1 MVCND
6 CPRRCGVD
14 RAINH
19 GFCKMG
25 ELPVVARAALHY
37 WEEPPI
43 SGTRGSGAVFFSGC
57 NMQCVYCQNR
67 EISRGGKGKEVTVE
81 RLREIYGELI
91 AQGAH
96 NINLV
101 TGTHFVRPIAASL
114 SPALPVPVV
123 WNCGGYESIEALR
136 LLEGKVQI
144 YLPDLKYA
152 DNALAVKYSNA
163 PHYFETATAAI
174 LEMFRQVGP
183 YQTDENGL
191 LTSGVVLRHMMLP
204 GCLENTKKVIDWVAA
219 TFSAGDILFS
229 FMSQYT
235 PNGACTADG
244 LGRRLT
250 PEEYAE
256 AADYLFAAGI
266 EDGFMQELSSAKEEY
281 VPPFDLTGV

>member
-1 MVCND
+1 M
-6 CPRRCGVD
+6 
-14 RAINH
+14 
-19 GFCKMG
+19 
-25 ELPVVARAALHY
+25 PVVARAALHY

-43 SGTRGSGAVFFSGC
+43 SGSSGSGAVFFSGC

-67 EISRGGKGKEVTVE
+67 EISRGGKGKEVTVD

-101 TGTHFVRPIAASL
+101 TGSHFVRPIVQSL

-123 WNCGGYESIEALR
+123 WNCGGYERLESLR
-136 LLEGKVQI
+136 LLDGKVQI

-152 DNALAVKYSNA
+152 DNALAVKYSSA
-163 PHYFETATAAI
+163 PGYFETATAAVR
-174 LEMFRQVGP
+174 EMFRQVGP
-183 YQTDENGL
+183 YKTDEDGML
-191 LTSGVVLRHMMLP
+191 KSGVVLRHLLLP
-204 GCLENTKKVIDWVAA
+204 GCLDNTKKVIDWVSSNFAP
-219 TFSAGDILFS
+219 GDILFS

-235 PNGACTADG
+235 PNGACSADE

-250 PEEYAE
+250 QEEYDE

>member
-1 MVCND
+1 MVCSD
-6 CPRRCGVD
+6 CPRLCGVD
-14 RAINH
+14 RAKQH
-19 GFCKMG
+19 GFCRMG

-43 SGTRGSGAVFFSGC
+43 SGSSGSGAVFFSGC

-67 EISRGGKGKEVTVE
+67 EISRGGKGKEVTVD

-101 TGTHFVRPIAASL
+101 TGSHFVRPIAQSL

-123 WNCGGYESIEALR
+123 WNCGGYERLESLR
-136 LLEGKVQI
+136 LLDGKVQI

-152 DNALAVKYSNA
+152 DNALAVKYSSA
-163 PHYFETATAAI
+163 PGYFETATAAVR
-174 LEMFRQVGP
+174 EMFRQVGP
-183 YQTDENGL
+183 YKTDEDGL
-191 LTSGVVLRHMMLP
+191 LKSGVVLRHLLLP
-204 GCLENTKKVIDWVAA
+204 GCLDNTKKVIDWVSSNFAP
-219 TFSAGDILFS
+219 GDILFS

-235 PNGACTADG
+235 PNGAYSADE

-250 PEEYAE
+250 QEEYDE

>member
-1 MVCND
+1 MVCSD

-14 RAINH
+14 RATNH

-25 ELPVVARAALHY
+25 ELPVVARAALHD

-101 TGTHFVRPIAASL
+101 TGSHFVRPIAASL

-123 WNCGGYESIEALR
+123 WNCGGYESSEALR
-136 LLEGKVQI
+136 LLDGKVQI

-163 PHYFETATAAI
+163 PDYFETATAAI
-174 LEMFRQVGP
+174 REMFRQVGP
-183 YQTDENGL
+183 CQTDENGL

-204 GCLENTKKVIDWVAA
+204 GCVENTKKVIDWVAD
-219 TFSAGDILFS
+219 TFSDGDILFS

-235 PNGACTADG
+235 PNGTCTADA

-250 PEEYAE
+250 PEEYAA

>member
-1 MVCND
+1 MVCSD
-6 CPRRCGVD
+6 CPRLCGVD
-14 RAINH
+14 RAKQH
-19 GFCKMG
+19 GFCGMG
-25 ELPVVARAALHY
+25 ERPVVARAALHY

-43 SGTRGSGAVFFSGC
+43 SGSSGSGAVFFSGC

-67 EISRGGKGKEVTVE
+67 EISRGGKGKEVTVA

-101 TGTHFVRPIAASL
+101 TGSHFVRPIVQSL

-123 WNCGGYESIEALR
+123 WNCGGYERLESLR
-136 LLEGKVQI
+136 LLDGKVQI

-152 DNALAVKYSNA
+152 DNALAVKYSSA
-163 PHYFETATAAI
+163 PGYFETATAAVR
-174 LEMFRQVGP
+174 EMFRQVGP
-183 YQTDENGL
+183 YKTDEDGML
-191 LTSGVVLRHMMLP
+191 KSGVVLRHLLLP
-204 GCLENTKKVIDWVAA
+204 GCLENTKKVIDWVSS
-219 TFSAGDILFS
+219 TFAPGDILFS

-235 PNGACTADG
+235 PNGECSADE

-250 PEEYAE
+250 QEEYDE

>member
-1 MVCND
+1 MVCSD

-14 RAINH
+14 RATNH
-19 GFCKMG
+19 GFCRMG

-57 NMQCVYCQNR
+57 NMQCIYCQNR

-101 TGTHFVRPIAASL
+101 TGSHFVRPIAASL

-123 WNCGGYESIEALR
+123 WNCSGYESLEALH

-163 PHYFETATAAI
+163 RDYFETATAAVR
-174 LEMFRQVGP
+174 EMFRQVGP

-191 LTSGVVLRHMMLP
+191 LKSGVVLRHMMLP
-204 GCLENTKKVIDWVAA
+204 GCVENTKQVIDWVAENFA
-219 TFSAGDILFS
+219 PGDILFS

-235 PNGACTADG
+235 PNGECTADA